1 MIENTLS
8 GQCVSFLEVVRPRDL
23 SYVNVM
29 VLPTLGSLHRYLPT
43 LRLCRSDDNVDP
55 YTCVLEVAVPCYWH
69 TGVILKHVLQR
80 TKRYE
85 KPRTR

>member
-1 MIENTLS
+1 MVESTLP
-8 GQCVSFLEVVRPRDL
+8 GQCMSFLEAVRPRDID
-23 SYVNVM
+23 YVNVM
-29 VLPTLGSLHRYLPT
+29 VSPTLGSLRRYLPT
-43 LRLCRSDDNVDP
+43 LGLCRSDDDVDP
-55 YTCVLEVAVPCYWH
+55 YTCVLEFAVPRYWH